1 LRWSCPART
10 VKTALVHD
18 YLNQRGGAER
28 VFRHIAD
35 LYAEAPIY
43 TALLDPAATGDL
55 IDPRRVRVSALQRI
69 PFARRGFRYLAP
81 LYPAVF
87 ESFDLASYDLVVSST
102 SSWAKGVRTAP
113 GATHV
118 CYLHTVSRFVFAY
131 ERYLGG
137 FGLAR
142 AAKPFVAPLVRW
154 DLAAAQR
161 PTAFIANSHNVAAR
175 AQRYYGR
182 PARVVH
188 PPVDLDR
195 FAVGEGGGGYFLVVS
210 RLLPYKRI
218 DLAIEACALAGAR
231 LVIVGDGPARRALER
246 SAAGTRTEF
255 TGAISDVEVSG
266 LMQRARAVLFPG
278 EEDYGLVPLEA
289 NASGR
294 PVVAFGRGGAL
305 ETVVPG
311 VTGEFF
317 EEPTGVS
324 LARVL
329 SDLDASRYDPARLRA
344 HAEEFSPEIFKGK
357 LREAIDDIVRSASEP
372 A

>member
-1 LRWSCPART
+1 M
-10 VKTALVHD
+10 
-18 YLNQRGGAER
+18 
-28 VFRHIAD
+28 FRHIAD
-35 LYAEAPIY
+35 LYAEAPVY
-43 TALLDPAATGDL
+43 TALFDPAATGDL
-55 IDPRRVRVSALQRI
+55 IDPRRVRVSALQRL
-69 PFARRGFRYLAP
+69 PFAKRGFRYFAP

-87 ESFDLASYDLVVSST
+87 ERFDLSSYDLVVSST

-142 AAKPFVAPLVRW
+142 AAKPFVAPLVKW
-154 DLAAAQR
+154 DVAAAQR
-161 PTAFIANSHNVAAR
+161 PSAFIANSRNVAER

-188 PPVDLDR
+188 APVDLDR
-195 FAVGEGGGGYFLVVS
+195 FAVGEGGGDYFLVVS
-210 RLLPYKRI
+210 RLLPYKRV
-218 DLAIEACALAGAR
+218 DLAIEACALAGKR
-231 LVIVGDGPARRALER
+231 LVVAGEGPARRSLER
-246 SAAGTRTEF
+246 AAAGTRTEF
-255 TGAISDVEVSG
+255 AGAVSDAEVSG

-294 PVVAFGRGGAL
+294 PVIAFGRGGAL

-317 EEPTGVS
+317 AEPTGAS
-324 LARVL
+324 LAGAL
-329 SDLDASRYDPARLRA
+329 AGLDASRYEPARLRA
-344 HAEEFSPEIFKGK
+344 HAEEFSPEIFKRK
-357 LREAIDDIVRSASEP
+357 LREAIDEVVRSGGEAT
-372 A
+372 